1 MLQFNIDK
9 ALKEIKRSKAKKVLL
24 QLPEGLKTRTTEL
37 IEEVQSK
44 AKVEAIALMDPC
56 FGACDV
62 PEEKTLMLEADLIVH
77 FGHAKFFKP
86 KVKTVF
92 VPLHYDIDA
101 VKCAE
106 KLDFLLKGK
115 NLSKI
120 GLCASIQFIPAMKEI
135 RAELEKKG
143 FVVFAGKGNKQIA
156 ADGQVLGCNH
166 SCVKDIEGKSDAIVF
181 LGDGNFHALGAAF
194 ASQKKVFAFNPLN
207 LDFMSLE
214 TEKEFWLRKRYAVIA
229 KAMNAKSFGIII
241 STKKGQMNK
250 KLAQETKKKIEGKGF
265 KAFLLALDLVRAEFL
280 EGVQVD
286 CFVNTACPRLAED
299 FQQYKKAFINASEL
313 GEVLK

>member
-1 MLQFNIDK
+1 MLQFNLDK
-9 ALKEIKRSKAKKVLL
+9 AIKEIKKAKAKRILL
-24 QLPEGLKTRTTEL
+24 QLPEGLKTRATEL
-37 IEEVQSK
+37 IEEIQSK
-44 AKVEAIALMDPC
+44 TGTEVIALMDPC

-62 PEEKTLMLEADLIVH
+62 PEEKASVLGADLIVH
-77 FGHAKFFKP
+77 FGHEKFFKP
-86 KVKTVF
+86 KVKTIF

-115 NLSKI
+115 NLGKI
-120 GLCASIQFIPAMKEI
+120 GLCASIQFIPAMQEI
-135 RAELEKKG
+135 RTELEKKG
-143 FVVFAGKGNKQIA
+143 FIVFVGKGNEQIA

-166 SCVKDIEGKSDAIVF
+166 SCVKDIEEESDAIVF
-181 LGDGNFHALGAAF
+181 LGDGHFHALGTAF

-214 TEKEFWLRKRYAVIA
+214 TEKEFWVRKRYAVIA
-229 KAMNAKSFGIII
+229 KAIKAKSFGIII
-241 STKKGQMNK
+241 STKKGQTNK
-250 KLAQETKKKIEGKGF
+250 KLAQEIKKKIEEKGF
-265 KAFLLALDLVRAEFL
+265 RAFLLALDLVRAEFL

-313 GEVLK
+313 NEVLK